1 MSTEKTLRLIAR
13 GDSDA
18 NIRFDE
24 ICAALVAK
32 GFRMRVSG
40 GHHIF
45 TRPDVVERLNL
56 QRQGSQ
62 AKPYQ
67 VRQVRKILLHY
78 KIA

>member
-1 MSTEKTLRLIAR
+1 MSTEKTIALILR

-18 NIRFDE
+18 NLRFDE
-24 ICAALVAK
+24 VCAALVTK

-45 TRPDVVERLNL
+45 TRAGVVERLNL

-67 VRQVRKILLHY
+67 VRQVRKILLQY
-78 KIA
+78 KIP